1 MSFDLKPSILNISNK
16 ENKLQLPR
24 TSNHIEN
31 SQRRKKQK
39 STKFM
44 KKVNSSSMHQVYGLS
59 PEIDTLQSSVVERL
73 AFKSFV
79 VDNQIIIN
87 MISSINNLDIDIIF
101 SCSCEQGVTQN
112 DTSTPSWLR

>member
-1 MSFDLKPSILNISNK
+1 MNKEYVSFDLKPSILNISNK
-16 ENKLQLPR
+16 ENKIQLPR

-73 AFKSFV
+73 AFKSSE
-79 VDNQIIIN
+79 VDNQII
-87 MISSINNLDIDIIF
+87 
-101 SCSCEQGVTQN
+101 
-112 DTSTPSWLR
+112 

>member
-1 MSFDLKPSILNISNK
+1 MKIKIKSYFSKFKNFSIGSNVTKRAISNSVNKEYVSFDLKPSILNISNK

-79 VDNQIIIN
+79 VDNQII
-87 MISSINNLDIDIIF
+87 
-101 SCSCEQGVTQN
+101 
-112 DTSTPSWLR
+112 